1 MGVIPIK
8 SERFAKDLAN
18 RFAGL
23 TPVLAE
29 HMQDNFGAL
38 LPHVFFGDV
47 TRWVVGLVT
56 VSKAKEV
63 LRNRL
68 ELTSILKYLEDTY
81 ASGDKELQ
89 ELISVSFLELL
100 PSPGESRAEVR
111 LMVGPALSA
120 QLKVI
125 G

>member
-1 MGVIPIK
+1 MGVTTNK
-8 SERFAKDLAN
+8 TERFAKDLAN
-18 RFAGL
+18 RFSGL
-23 TPVLAE
+23 APVLAE

-38 LPHVFFGDV
+38 LPHVFLGDV

-56 VSKAKEV
+56 ASKAEAI
-63 LRNRL
+63 LRNRP
-68 ELTSILKYLEDTY
+68 ELTSILRYLEDSY
-81 ASGDKELQ
+81 ASGDVELQ

-100 PSPGESRAEVR
+100 PRPGESGAEIR
-111 LMVGPALSA
+111 HMVGPALSA